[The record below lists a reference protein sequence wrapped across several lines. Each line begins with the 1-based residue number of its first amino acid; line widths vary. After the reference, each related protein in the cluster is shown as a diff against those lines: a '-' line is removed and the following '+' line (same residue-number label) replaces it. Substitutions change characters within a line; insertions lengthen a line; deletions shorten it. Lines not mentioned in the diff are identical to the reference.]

1 MGWVGLGHRKWT
13 HGQLCDTIPYWMVR
27 EHSKADIIYFS
38 GPETKE
44 HEKKATK
51 NEKSII
57 SDTYR
62 YIYAIYRYI
71 YIFVRINCSFKNK
84 KLKKQRKKK
93 DTQRVKNTT
102 CQMLV
107 RARPYH
113 WSGLQIERKEYPL
126 DRVMWHVLEFHT
138 MKYLRNDFKFCIGAV
153 YTSWDRPT
161 SSSLYATGLRVEM
174 VSRTCQNKL

>member
-1 MGWVGLGHRKWT
+1 
-13 HGQLCDTIPYWMVR
+13 MVR

-71 YIFVRINCSFKNK
+71 YIFVRINCSCKNK

-93 DTQRVKNTT
+93 DTQRVKKHNVSNAGPG
-102 CQMLV
+102 Q
-107 RARPYH
+107 
-113 WSGLQIERKEYPL
+113 
-126 DRVMWHVLEFHT
+126 
-138 MKYLRNDFKFCIGAV
+138 AV
-153 YTSWDRPT
+153 
-161 SSSLYATGLRVEM
+161 SLKRIILNWFAD
-174 VSRTCQNKL
+174 